1 MGYMPHPFPGE
12 LVSGVVI
19 RAARHLGITVRQVT
33 ANLTGRRGRH
43 PPFLL
48 PCFIEA
54 VARETGV
61 EAGRL
66 LADNSLFPYLTAALT
81 DAHARRVAQTFLK
94 QEFDGRHAMPSTA
107 YLQLPGVRFRR
118 FCEQCVA
125 VDCAERGE
133 SYWHREHQLPALT
146 HCFRHGSPLVEST
159 LAIRTPD
166 AQAAL
171 LPSDLEG
178 RREYACAMR
187 HDDVPDWLIESSVRA
202 LTVPSFLSAF
212 PYVQAA
218 DRRGFQWDDAYSR
231 ARLLGAAFAM
241 ASLEL
246 SRLIPHHCLCS
257 PSLAVPESARPV
269 PQWPTL
275 VWIVIHHYL
284 ATSTSDCHR

>member
-19 RAARHLGITVRQVT
+19 RTARHLGITVRQVT

-48 PCFIEA
+48 PCFLEA
-54 VARETGV
+54 VARETGMD
-61 EAGRL
+61 AGRL
-66 LADNSLFPYLTAALT
+66 LVENSLFPYLTAALT
-81 DAHARRVAQTFLK
+81 ESHARRIGETFLK

-107 YLQLPGVRFRR
+107 YLQLPGVKFRR
-118 FCEQCVA
+118 FCEECVVA
-125 VDCAERGE
+125 DCDERGE

-146 HCFRHGSPLVEST
+146 RCIRHGSPLVESV
-159 LAIRTPD
+159 LKIRTPD

-171 LPSDLEG
+171 LPSDLAG
-178 RREYACAMR
+178 RCEYVHAIQ
-187 HDDVPDWLIESSVRA
+187 DVVPDWLIDSSVSA
-202 LTVPSFLSAF
+202 LTVPFFLSAF

-218 DRRGFQWDDAYSR
+218 DRRGFRWEDAYSR
-231 ARLLGAAFAM
+231 AQLIGAAFAV
-241 ASLEL
+241 ASLQL
-246 SRLIPHHCLCS
+246 SRLIPQHCLCS

-284 ATSTSDCHR
+284 AT